1 MPLSLTWLDAVLLVL
16 LVVLLVQGHRR
27 GLWVVLG
34 NLVGLVGGAAIAFYA
49 MPEVAQLVTAP
60 QWRWA
65 ALLATL
71 VLLVAAGQYVGAAIG
86 EAIRLRVN
94 LPALRLVD
102 RILGALAAGVAG
114 ALVVWLVSFSMSTA
128 GSGAVTREVARSQVI
143 AAIDRVL
150 PDSALAWAARSRS
163 AVADLDMLPELRL
176 PEPVP
181 VPVPV
186 PDDDG
191 GVRAAP
197 PTSSSPATT
206 PARPAEPE
214 DAAPA
219 SGGSATPEEP
229 TTGAADDGAPALSD
243 NEAPAPAETS
253 ASAPAEAAEPEP
265 AETDPAEPAPA
276 ETEPAGVPA
285 EAAVVRLTGTAA
297 QCGQVQS
304 GSGVAVAPDRVLTNA
319 HVVLGVDVPTVT
331 DAQRGVHDA
340 RIVHLDTA
348 RDLAVLALDGADLP
362 VMPLGAELVGG
373 ESALVMG
380 HPDGGPFA
388 STSATVQAV
397 GEVPLGD
404 VVTGAASM
412 VDVYTLAADIRHGY
426 SGGPVVD
433 AAGSLAGLVFA
444 RAPGADPVGYAL
456 SADSIA
462 PAVAAAPGMSAT
474 VPSGDCIP
482 GA

>member
-181 VPVPV
+181 VP
-186 PDDDG
+186 DGDG

-229 TTGAADDGAPALSD
+229 APGTPDA
-243 NEAPAPAETS
+243 EAPAPAETS
-253 ASAPAEAAEPEP
+253 APAPAEAADPEPAEAADPEP

-319 HVVLGVDVPTVT
+319 HVVLGVDAPTVT

-388 STSATVQAV
+388 STPATVQAV

>member
-102 RILGALAAGVAG
+102 RTLGALAAGVAG

-163 AVADLDMLPELRL
+163 SVADLDMLPELRL

-181 VPVPV
+181 VP
-186 PDDDG
+186 DDDG

-197 PTSSSPATT
+197 PTSSPATT
-206 PARPAEPE
+206 PARPAESE
-214 DAAPA
+214 DAAP
-219 SGGSATPEEP
+219 GGSATPEEP
-229 TTGAADDGAPALSD
+229 ATGATDDGATDTEAPAPADTS
-243 NEAPAPAETS
+243 APAPAETS
-253 ASAPAEAAEPEP
+253 APEPAEAADPEP
-265 AETDPAEPAPA
+265 AETAPAEPAPA

-319 HVVLGVDVPTVT
+319 HVVLGVDAPTVT

-388 STSATVQAV
+388 SIPATVQAV

>member
-102 RILGALAAGVAG
+102 RILGALAAGMAG

-181 VPVPV
+181 EPVPA

-197 PTSSSPATT
+197 PTSSPATT
-206 PARPAEPE
+206 PARPAESE
-214 DAAPA
+214 DAAP
-219 SGGSATPEEP
+219 GGSATPEEP
-229 TTGAADDGAPALSD
+229 ATGAADDAPAPSD
-243 NEAPAPAETS
+243 TEAPAPAETS
-253 ASAPAEAAEPEP
+253 APAPAEAA
-265 AETDPAEPAPA
+265 DPAPA

-319 HVVLGVDVPTVT
+319 HVVLGVDAPTVT

-388 STSATVQAV
+388 STPATVQAV

>member
-102 RILGALAAGVAG
+102 RMLGALAAGVAG

-143 AAIDRVL
+143 SAIDRVL

-181 VPVPV
+181 VP
-186 PDDDG
+186 DDDG

-197 PTSSSPATT
+197 PTSSPATT
-206 PARPAEPE
+206 PARPAESE
-214 DAAPA
+214 DAAP
-219 SGGSATPEEP
+219 GGSATPEEP
-229 TTGAADDGAPALSD
+229 ATGAADDAPAPSD
-243 NEAPAPAETS
+243 TEAPAPAETS
-253 ASAPAEAAEPEP
+253 APAPAEAA
-265 AETDPAEPAPA
+265 DPAPA

-319 HVVLGVDVPTVT
+319 HVVLGVDAPTVT

-388 STSATVQAV
+388 SIPATVQAV